1 MQKSYFSGFRNYRK
15 GKVEASMNF
24 EVQYAVAGKT
34 VAPVGWSHPS
44 SNTETHELLFCT
56 HGKIYIGLGFERFV
70 LSEGE
75 AAILPAGTRRYGFRE
90 NTETAEFYWAHF
102 SGDLGTLPPRSTPDA
117 ERTERLF
124 GELIL
129 YSRSPE
135 YDDEACTCALR
146 LVLFEMMR
154 AGAVNEDAP
163 YSKLFAI
170 CEWISQNS
178 DRPLRVS
185 DVAAAFNYNE
195 DYITRL
201 FKVHYKPGV
210 KSYIDAVRIKRIRE
224 LLLSTDLKI
233 KEISEKMGFA
243 NTKAFH
249 KFFKYHENISAAAFR
264 ELYFGSG
271 TKATFEEE

>member
-1 MQKSYFSGFRNYRK
+1 
-15 GKVEASMNF
+15 MNF
-24 EVQYAVAGKT
+24 DVRYAVAGKIT
-34 VAPVGWSHPS
+34 APQGWSHPS
-44 SNTETHELLFCT
+44 SNTETHELLWCT
-56 HGKIYIGLGFERFV
+56 RGKIYLGLGFDRFV

-75 AAILPAGTRRYGFRE
+75 AAILPAGTRRYGYRD
-90 NTETAEFYWAHF
+90 NDETAELYWAHF
-102 SGDLGTLPPRSTPDA
+102 SGDLGTLPPKSTPDA
-117 ERTERLF
+117 ERTTRLF
-124 GELIL
+124 RELIL

-135 YDDEACTCALR
+135 YDDDACTCALQ

-178 DRPLRVS
+178 HRPLKVS

-210 KSYIDAVRIKRIRE
+210 KAYIDAVRIKRIRE
-224 LLLSTDLKI
+224 LLLSTDMKI
-233 KEISEKMGFA
+233 KEISETMGFP
-243 NTKAFH
+243 NTKSFH
-249 KFFKYHENISAAAFR
+249 KFFKYHEGTSAMSFR

-271 TKATFEEE
+271 QRSQEEE

>member
-1 MQKSYFSGFRNYRK
+1 
-15 GKVEASMNF
+15 MNF
-24 EVQYAVAGKT
+24 DVKYAVAGKIT
-34 VAPVGWSHPS
+34 APVGWSHPS
-44 SNTETHELLFCT
+44 SNTETHELLWCT
-56 HGKIYIGLGFERFV
+56 GGKIYIAVGFDRFV

-75 AAILPAGTRRYGFRE
+75 AAILPAGARRYGYRD
-90 NTETAEFYWAHF
+90 NDAPAELYWAHF
-102 SGDLGTLPPRSTPDA
+102 SGDLGTLPPKSTPDPD
-117 ERTERLF
+117 RTTRLF
-124 GELIL
+124 DELVL

-135 YDDEACTCALR
+135 YDDDACTCALS
-146 LVLFEMMR
+146 LVLYEMMR

-178 DRPLRVS
+178 ERPLRVS

-201 FKVHYKPGV
+201 FKIHYKAGV

-224 LLLSTDLKI
+224 LLLSTDMKI
-233 KEISEKMGFA
+233 KDISERLGFV

-249 KFFKYHENISAAAFR
+249 KFFKYNENISAAAFR

-271 TKATFEEE
+271 SKTTKRDDDD